1 MFEIKE
7 VICDKLEGGQVEEG
21 AVSCAIVY
29 DWQSS
34 DFPWLV
40 SAVSMT
46 HYRLY

>member
-29 DWQSS
+29 D
-34 DFPWLV
+34 
-40 SAVSMT
+40 
-46 HYRLY
+46 